1 MDPENG
7 AENGSQKLKKNV
19 NIFKKYL
26 SEFLQLLAEKSA
38 TNAAGPAAANTV
50 HPKAAYPNNARVCK
64 SCKATPVVKAASKTQ
79 I

>member
-19 NIFKKYL
+19 NIKKKI
-26 SEFLQLLAEKSA
+26 SGILQLQAEKSA

-50 HPKAAYPNNARVCK
+50 HPKAAYPNNAQMCM
-64 SCKATPVVKAASKTQ
+64 SYKATSVGNAASKTQ

>member
-19 NIFKKYL
+19 NIFKKKTGI
-26 SEFLQLLAEKSA
+26 LQLQAEKSA